1 MIKTDNFVRALLARG
16 LVDDAVEIE
25 NGYDIQHKGN
35 ILSVRLDG
43 KGGALLYNKNR
54 GDVVEVKSG
63 HLDDVLHRYIVQS
76 LFGLQSKTGSRDV
89 EYKDVFFVPTKVV
102 RNSVIFEDSVG
113 RKFTVSGSNPKAVLS
128 FYNEAVDVNA
138 DDCMIL
144 LSNFEQYFRPEE
156 APKYQKDNEIELQ
169 MLKCSLDIDDY
180 AVFPKAEC
188 MNDVGQTVVGNFLVS
203 SADKVSQMTFEEDVR
218 KAFASSAVS
227 KRNVNSEAARI
238 HNPLAQEA
246 RKILSSASA
255 RKTVV
260 EYLDSRY
267 PSGLCVSSLEQ
278 VMAYEAPSLIK
289 ASKSDGKMNYKK
301 LFSDY
306 LRNSETISFRL
317 DSNKSVLCSLN
328 VPGKSIAKFR
338 AIPDVGAIKSALQKE
353 GYLLSEMSDGL
364 EFASTSNAVAL
375 LVNSMKEFTP
385 VSEKMLNKANVVSK
399 LSGKE
404 ATEVLSSYG
413 IEDKNGVFVGIVRI
427 SVN

>member
-35 ILSVRLDG
+35 ILSVRLDC

-89 EYKDVFFVPTKVV
+89 EYKDVFFVPTKVI
-102 RNSVIFEDSVG
+102 RNSVIFEDSTG

-144 LSNFEQYFRPEE
+144 LNNFEQYFRPEE
-156 APKYQKDNEIELQ
+156 APKYEKDNEIELQ

-218 KAFASSAVS
+218 KAFASSAVA
-227 KRNVNSEAARI
+227 KKNVNSEAARI
-238 HNPLAQEA
+238 RNPLAQEA
-246 RKILSSASA
+246 RKILASSKKA
-255 RKTVV
+255 VV
-260 EYLDSRY
+260 DYLDSRY
-267 PSGLCVSSLEQ
+267 PSGLCISALEQ
-278 VMAYEAPSLIK
+278 AMAYEAPSMIK
-289 ASKSDGKMNYKK
+289 ASNVEGKVNYKK

-306 LRNSETISFRL
+306 LRNSETVSFRL

-338 AIPDVGAIKSALQKE
+338 AVPDVGAIKSGLQKE
-353 GYLLSEMSDGL
+353 GYLLSEMSNGL

-404 ATEVLSSYG
+404 VTEVLSSYG
-413 IEDKNGVFVGIVRI
+413 IEDKKGVFAGIIRI

>member
-1 MIKTDNFVRALLARG
+1 MIKTDNFVSALLARG
-16 LVDDAVEIE
+16 MVDDAVQLD

-89 EYKDVFFVPTKVV
+89 EYKDVFFVPTKVI
-102 RNSVIFEDSVG
+102 RNSVIFEDSTG
-113 RKFTVSGSNPKAVLS
+113 RKYTVSGSNPKAVLS

-144 LSNFEQYFRPEE
+144 LNNFEQYFRPEE
-156 APKYQKDNEIELQ
+156 APKYEKDNEIELQ

-218 KAFASSAVS
+218 KAFASSAVA

-238 HNPLAQEA
+238 RNPLAQEA
-246 RKILSSASA
+246 RKILASS
-255 RKTVV
+255 RKAVV
-260 EYLDSRY
+260 DYLDSRY
-267 PSGLCVSSLEQ
+267 PSGLCVSALEQ
-278 VMAYEAPSLIK
+278 AMAYEAPSMIK
-289 ASKSDGKMNYKK
+289 ASNVKGNVNYKK

-306 LRNSETISFRL
+306 LRNSETVSFRL
-317 DSNKSVLCSLN
+317 DSNKSVLCSFN

-364 EFASTSNAVAL
+364 EFSSTSNATAL

-404 ATEVLSSYG
+404 VTEVLSSYG
-413 IEDKNGVFVGIVRI
+413 IEDKKGVFAGIVRI

>member
-89 EYKDVFFVPTKVV
+89 EYKDVFFVPTKVI
-102 RNSVIFEDSVG
+102 RNSVIFEDSTG
-113 RKFTVSGSNPKAVLS
+113 RKYTVTGSNPKAVLS

-144 LSNFEQYFRPEE
+144 LNNFEQYFRPEE
-156 APKYQKDNEIELQ
+156 APKYEKDNEVELQ
-169 MLKCSLDIDDY
+169 ILKCSLDIDDY

-218 KAFASSAVS
+218 KAFASSAVAN
-227 KRNVNSEAARI
+227 RRVNSEVARI
-238 HNPLAQEA
+238 RNPFAQEA
-246 RKILSSASA
+246 RKILASSKKA
-255 RKTVV
+255 VV
-260 EYLDSRY
+260 DYLDSRY
-267 PSGLCVSSLEQ
+267 PSGLCVSALEQ
-278 VMAYEAPSLIK
+278 AMAYEAPSMIK
-289 ASKSDGKMNYKK
+289 ASNVKGNVNYKK

-306 LRNSETISFRL
+306 LRNSETVSFRL
-317 DSNKSVLCSLN
+317 DSNKSVLCSFN

-404 ATEVLSSYG
+404 VTEVLSSYG
-413 IEDKNGVFVGIVRI
+413 IDDKKGVFAGIVRI

>member
-35 ILSVRLDG
+35 ILSVRFDG

-76 LFGLQSKTGSRDV
+76 LFGLQSKTGFRDV

-102 RNSVIFEDSVG
+102 RNSVIFEDSTG

-138 DDCMIL
+138 DDCMVL

-156 APKYQKDNEIELQ
+156 ASKYEKDNEVELQ

-188 MNDVGQTVVGNFLVS
+188 INDVGQTVVGNFLVS

-218 KAFASSAVS
+218 KAFASSAVA
-227 KRNVNSEAARI
+227 KRRINSEVARI

-246 RKILSSASA
+246 RKILASS
-255 RKTVV
+255 RKAVV
-260 EYLDSRY
+260 DYLDSRY
-267 PSGLCVSSLEQ
+267 PSGLCVSALEQ
-278 VMAYEAPSLIK
+278 AMAYEAPSMIK
-289 ASKSDGKMNYKK
+289 ASNVKGNVNYKK

-306 LRNSETISFRL
+306 LRNSETVSFRL
-317 DSNKSVLCSLN
+317 DSNKSVLCSFN

-385 VSEKMLNKANVVSK
+385 VSEKMLNKANIVSK

-404 ATEVLSSYG
+404 VTEVLSSYG
-413 IEDKNGVFVGIVRI
+413 IEDKKGVFVGIVRI